1 MNNDNILIPIET
13 YDGPV
18 LDELLDLIENMPNN
32 QNVLR
37 LSKQQNEIPQSK
49 MINLKVGDVIKSRL
63 CDETILMIVNPSNKQ
78 TPQKSPI
85 TPLIKSNKA
94 K

>member
-1 MNNDNILIPIET
+1 MGI
-13 YDGPV
+13 Y
-18 LDELLDLIENMPNN
+18 
-32 QNVLR
+32 
-37 LSKQQNEIPQSK
+37 K

-85 TPLIKSNKA
+85 TSFKSNKA

>member
-1 MNNDNILIPIET
+1 MKT
-13 YDGPV
+13 
-18 LDELLDLIENMPNN
+18 
-32 QNVLR
+32 
-37 LSKQQNEIPQSK
+37 QSK

-78 TPQKSPI
+78 TPQKSPPI
-85 TPLIKSNKA
+85 TSLIKSNKA

>member
-1 MNNDNILIPIET
+1 MK
-13 YDGPV
+13 
-18 LDELLDLIENMPNN
+18 
-32 QNVLR
+32 
-37 LSKQQNEIPQSK
+37 SQSK

-85 TPLIKSNKA
+85 TPFKSNNKA

>member
-32 QNVLR
+32 QNVIGLY
-37 LSKQQNEIPQSK
+37 KQKMKSQSK

-85 TPLIKSNKA
+85 SPLIKSNKA

>member
-1 MNNDNILIPIET
+1 MK
-13 YDGPV
+13 
-18 LDELLDLIENMPNN
+18 
-32 QNVLR
+32 
-37 LSKQQNEIPQSK
+37 SQSK

-63 CDETILMIVNPSNKQ
+63 CDETILMIVNSSNKQ

-85 TPLIKSNKA
+85 TPLIKSNNKA